1 MPDNDGGLGWCTSVG
16 VPRRLRGRKGDP
28 RPDAGSLLVD
38 GDGWSLGPRLVGV
51 GGRAVVSD
59 ELSVNR
65 ARLSLSALGRLLGSV
80 LVLSMLIRRSPNRPF
95 PLEELLGCLS
105 SYLGPDVADTG
116 VGGKLSVDG
125 VVTSSTKLGEPMADE
140 LDAMGCF
147 GYRRRRWF
155 LHRRLPTLL

>member
-1 MPDNDGGLGWCTSVG
+1 VPDDDGGLGWCTSVG

-28 RPDAGSLLVD
+28 RPDAGPLLVD

-59 ELSVNR
+59 VLSVNK
-65 ARLSLSALGRLLGSV
+65 ARLGRSSPGRLIGSV
-80 LVLSMLIRRSPNRPF
+80 LVLSMLIRRSLIRVPF
-95 PLEELLGCLS
+95 PLEELLCCLS
-105 SYLGPDVADTG
+105 SYPGADVAETG

-147 GYRRRRWF
+147 
-155 LHRRLPTLL
+155 